1 VVLEVAS
8 RSSIFSLRDRTI
20 VQFQILKLI
29 LWSKA
34 GHAPRVVEF
43 EPGMVNVISGASKT
57 GKSAVIPI
65 IDYCLASGKCSIPVG
80 TIRNACSWFGVVVET
95 MEGQIL
101 FARREPGEARQ
112 TGDMFVI
119 ESQIVEIP
127 TEIREKNATADDVKR
142 TLDRLAGLS
151 NLGLD
156 PTSDSGYASRVSF
169 RDLVA
174 FNFQPQYIVANPM
187 VLFFN
192 ADTTEHRE
200 KLKAIFPYVLGAL
213 TSEMLAARWEIERL
227 LRDVRRKESA
237 LASTKAGV
245 RAWQNET
252 QAWIRQAIEFG
263 LLPADTSIPAD
274 WPGIVDLLRRV
285 TQANTRTSFVSVESI
300 EPTLAQLQALRVR
313 ESEHAAAVAESRQRL
328 NEMQRLLSSSLTYG
342 SAIRIQRD
350 RLNIAGWLRSKVADT
365 SNPIT
370 VLGDAGLERL
380 ETLANAL
387 SGIEIQLRAQPGL
400 SDAFDKER
408 LRLRSELEESTNRL
422 TGVRQEIALLE
433 QRSELV
439 RAATFRQDRIER
451 FIGRLEQALI
461 SLDRSEEG
469 SDISEELGGLYSR
482 LTELRRIYSEG
493 QVNSKKANALRL
505 IENMATTIIPLLD
518 AEWPNAPIEILPDD
532 LTIRVI
538 HTDRSDYLWEI
549 GSGANWLAY
558 HVAVTL
564 ALQRFF
570 LEQPQ
575 HPVPGVL
582 IYDQPSQVYFPRGF
596 EGETVARPGRTRDE
610 DIAAVRRVFEALG
623 KELVMA
629 GGRLQAIVLDH
640 AGSDVWGEIEGVTL
654 VEEWRGDTMLVP
666 KSWIDG
672 SVSN

>member
-1 VVLEVAS
+1 
-8 RSSIFSLRDRTI
+8 

-34 GHAPRVVEF
+34 GHEPRVLEF

-80 TIRNACSWFGVVVET
+80 TIRNACSWFGIIVDT
-95 MEGQIL
+95 MDGQKL
-101 FARREPGEARQ
+101 LARREPGEARQ
-112 TGDMFVI
+112 TGDMFI
-119 ESQIVEIP
+119 LEAGIVDVPKETP
-127 TEIREKNATADDVKR
+127 EKNTTAEDVKR
-142 TLDRLAGLS
+142 MLDRLAGLS

-156 PTSDSGYASRVSF
+156 PESDSGYAARVSF
-169 RDLVA
+169 RDLIA

-213 TSEMLAARWEIERL
+213 TSDMLAARWEIERL
-227 LRDVRRKESA
+227 QRDLRRRESA

-263 LLPADTSIPAD
+263 LLPADTLLPTD
-274 WPGIVDLLRRV
+274 WPDIVDLLRLV
-285 TQANTRTSFVSVESI
+285 TQASTRNSFATVESI
-300 EPTLAQLQALRVR
+300 EPTLMQLEGLRTR
-313 ESEHAAAVAESRQRL
+313 ESGEAAAVAESRQRL
-328 NEMQRLLSSSLTYG
+328 SEMQRLLSSSLAYG

-350 RLNIAGWLRSKVADT
+350 RLNIAGWLRSKVVEA
-365 SNPIT
+365 SSPIA
-370 VLGDAGLERL
+370 VLGEAGREKLEI
-380 ETLANAL
+380 LANAL
-387 SGIEIQLRAQPGL
+387 SGMEIQLRAQPGL

-408 LRLRSELEESTNRL
+408 LRLRGELEESTNRL
-422 TGVRQEIALLE
+422 MGVRQEIALLE
-433 QRSELV
+433 QRSEQV
-439 RAATFRQDRIER
+439 RTATFRQDRIER

-469 SDISEELGGLYSR
+469 SDLSEQIVQLHVR
-482 LTELRRIYSEG
+482 LNELRRLYSET

-505 IENMATTIIPLLD
+505 IENMAATIIPLLD
-518 AEWPNAPIEILPDD
+518 AEWPSAPIEILPDD

-538 HTDRSDYLWEI
+538 HADRSDYLWEI

-575 HPVPGVL
+575 HPVPGLL

-596 EGETVARPGRTRDE
+596 EVESSGRPGRTRDE
-610 DIAAVRRVFEALG
+610 DIAAVRAVFEALG

-654 VEEWRGDTMLVP
+654 VEEWRGDTALVP
-666 KSWIDG
+666 TSWIDD
-672 SVSN
+672 SVT

>member
-1 VVLEVAS
+1 M
-8 RSSIFSLRDRTI
+8 
-20 VQFQILKLI
+20 QFQILKLI

-80 TIRNACSWFGVVVET
+80 TIRNACSWFGVIVET
-95 MEGQIL
+95 MGGQIL

-119 ESQIVEIP
+119 ESKIVEIP
-127 TEIREKNATADDVKR
+127 LEIREKNATADDVKR
-142 TLDRLAGLS
+142 MLDGLAGLS
-151 NLGLD
+151 NLGID

-227 LRDVRRKESA
+227 LRDVRRKEAA

-245 RAWQNET
+245 RVWQNET

-313 ESEHAAAVAESRQRL
+313 ESEHAASVAEGRQRL

-350 RLNIAGWLRSKVADT
+350 RLNISGWLRSKVADT

-370 VLGDAGLERL
+370 VLSDAGLEKL

-387 SGIEIQLRAQPGL
+387 SGIEIQLRAQPSL

-408 LRLRSELEESTNRL
+408 LRLRGELEESTNRL

-469 SDISEELGGLYSR
+469 SDISEELAGLYNR
-482 LTELRRIYSEG
+482 VTELRRIYSEG

-538 HTDRSDYLWEI
+538 HADRSDYLWEI